1 MTTHERASKD
11 EQAPAQKQVRLVL
24 ADDHQVMRRGIQ
36 MLLNAEPDF
45 VVVAEAGN
53 IDSARRYVRE
63 HHPNVLL
70 LDLNMP
76 GGPVLEAIP
85 KLRAEAPDTQIVV
98 LTMDEEP
105 AVVRAALRAGA
116 LGYVLKEASDT
127 ELVQSIRRAAAGE
140 VYLNR
145 RLAGRLIADRVRTSS
160 WD

>member
-1 MTTHERASKD
+1 MATHERASKD
-11 EQAPAQKQVRLVL
+11 EQAPAQTQVRIVL

-45 VVVAEAGN
+45 VVVAETGD
-53 IDSARRYVRE
+53 IDSARRHVRE
-63 HHPNVLL
+63 HHPDVLL

-76 GGPVLEAIP
+76 GGPALDAIP
-85 KLRAEAPDTQIVV
+85 KLRAEAPDTQIVL
-98 LTMDEEP
+98 LTMHEEP
-105 AVVRAALRAGA
+105 AVVRAALQAGA

-145 RLAGRLIADRVRTSS
+145 RLAGRLVVDRVRTSS